1 MEAVKEKPIEN
12 GLRVDRIEIEMGS
25 GSPVIESEYDGTHRV
40 INREIDK
47 NIGGNARD
55 LVLW

>member
-1 MEAVKEKPIEN
+1 MEAVKEKPVEN
-12 GLRVDRIEIEMGS
+12 GLRVDRIEIEVGS

-47 NIGGNARD
+47 NVGGNARD
-55 LVLW
+55 LVL